1 MESNGSKAFVA
12 ELARRLGRDR
22 KETETLLDGLR
33 QALRQHCGE
42 LDTVAVPG
50 FGNLEPVKHLEQV
63 VTDRV
68 SGQRM
73 LLPPEIELTF
83 HPGTKLRGQ
92 IEKLNRGV

>member
-22 KETETLLDGLR
+22 KETETLR

-50 FGNLEPVKHLEQV
+50 FGNFEPVKHLEQV